1 MELRGLNP
9 GRTDM
14 SQSEEVVKRSGSRA
28 ASIELA
34 LSVVLPRI
42 ALDADSGLVARCDA
56 SMLRGD
62 D

>member
-1 MELRGLNP
+1 
-9 GRTDM
+9 M
-14 SQSEEVVKRSGSRA
+14 SQSEAVVKRSGSRA
-28 ASIELA
+28 TSIELA